1 MQSKQRRRERQGG
14 REGAAGSTVT
24 LSLRSEGLALRQI
37 TTVHEEVNHFL
48 PEKETGKKM
57 IIAALSQHSQF
68 PKTGIPSRPRIN
80 GTVGAGNRKKKRLI
94 NIQENLLC
102 CSEIRVRISRCEQL
116 LVSTQRRKA
125 ASLLM
130 FLCPSI
136 EVCSSK
142 TLDVTSRGIG

>member
-1 MQSKQRRRERQGG
+1 
-14 REGAAGSTVT
+14 
-24 LSLRSEGLALRQI
+24 
-37 TTVHEEVNHFL
+37 
-48 PEKETGKKM
+48 M

-80 GTVGAGNRKKKRLI
+80 GTVGAGNRKRKKKKKRLI

>member
-1 MQSKQRRRERQGG
+1 MEKERKSPDVYITEKKMQSKQRRRERQGG

-80 GTVGAGNRKKKRLI
+80 GTVGAGNRKRKKKKKAYQYSRKPA
-94 NIQENLLC
+94 LLQRDQ
-102 CSEIRVRISRCEQL
+102 SEDQ
-116 LVSTQRRKA
+116 
-125 ASLLM
+125 
-130 FLCPSI
+130 
-136 EVCSSK
+136 
-142 TLDVTSRGIG
+142 

>member
-57 IIAALSQHSQF
+57 IIAALSQQSQF

-80 GTVGAGNRKKKRLI
+80 GTVGAGNRKRKKKKKGLSIFKKTCFAAAR
-94 NIQENLLC
+94 
-102 CSEIRVRISRCEQL
+102 SE
-116 LVSTQRRKA
+116 
-125 ASLLM
+125 
-130 FLCPSI
+130 
-136 EVCSSK
+136 
-142 TLDVTSRGIG
+142 